1 MPRTARTS
9 ASVAPALIARGCI
22 VSSPRE
28 VSGISQTASSR
39 GAPSDQPMSSCYA
52 RRRDGGP
59 RLRRLRARPEGPR
72 LRGLPRGP
80 GLRAP
85 LGADAQRRRQLAV
98 SATVVLRLETAVS
111 CLGSV
116 GYGSF
121 TSTRPLVPVI
131 QRRHKHQ
138 ARARVGVEVAEPLDY
153 YYTRSDRE
161 AAFVRAETFA
171 TEYHAGPTTTFSQQE
186 GACAYDAVTPDT
198 SINRSLHDGGF

>member
-1 MPRTARTS
+1 MADLDFDAFALVPKGHAFEDFHEGQVFEHHWGRT
-9 ASVAPALIARGCI
+9 LN
-22 VSSPRE
+22 
-28 VSGISQTASSR
+28 
-39 GAPSDQPMSSCYA
+39 
-52 RRRDGGP
+52 
-59 RLRRLRARPEGPR
+59 EGDNS
-72 LRGLPRGP
+72 LF
-80 GLRAP
+80 
-85 LGADAQRRRQLAV
+85 
-98 SATVVLRLETAVS
+98 ATVVLRLETGVS

>member
-1 MPRTARTS
+1 MADLDFDAFALVPKGHASRTS
-9 ASVAPALIARGCI
+9 
-22 VSSPRE
+22 
-28 VSGISQTASSR
+28 T
-39 GAPSDQPMSSCYA
+39 
-52 RRRDGGP
+52 
-59 RLRRLRARPEGPR
+59 RARSSSTTGGGR
-72 LRGLPRGP
+72 STKATTRCF
-80 GLRAP
+80 
-85 LGADAQRRRQLAV
+85 
-98 SATVVLRLETAVS
+98 ATVVLRLETAVS

-153 YYTRSDRE
+153 YYTRSGRE